1 MTDAI
6 ETNPF
11 DNLSALR
18 LDQSYADTVGVKK
31 LLTTVPVRKPN
42 RQDFVRVHPD
52 SGYRLTPAAIIEVKE
67 DREAYLVTP
76 HMAQALA
83 GEFAT
88 VTLFT
93 TINRQGTL
101 HLWPVKLPTPEGR
114 HNEWHR
120 SAAEGAERAM
130 KKWVRVTASMSL
142 GRRVGSFLTRCGRT
156 FRSRKFSRSPSA
168 TALWTVLII
177 PWCSGFGESCSR
189 GGASS
194 LCTIDPADGDTASLK
209 QGNTTG
215 PMLKAAA
222 TLAAADGGTATD
234 GGRTLLDLL
243 PFAEIWAVDF
253 EFGSELGE
261 NPEPVCL
268 IAWELRSGRK
278 VRLWRDEF
286 GRAPPYPI
294 GPTAL
299 FIAYYA
305 SAEIGCHLALGWPV
319 PERVLDLFTEFRNR
333 TNGVPTENGSSLLGT
348 LAYHGLDGMGAVEK
362 EEMRALI
369 LRGGPWSDAERAA
382 ILDYCE
388 SDVAALARL
397 LPVMLPHIDLP
408 RALLRGRYMVAA
420 ARMERNGA
428 PIDTETLRRLRD
440 HWSGIQD
447 QLIADIDANYGV
459 FDGRAFKTD
468 RFTDWLVRNNIPWPR
483 LESGRLDLSD
493 DTFREMAR
501 AYPPVAPLRELRA
514 TLCEMRL
521 SDLAVGRDGR
531 NRTMLSAFRA
541 RTSRNQPSNTKF
553 IFGPSVWLRGLIKP
567 PPGYGI
573 AYIDWQQQE
582 FGIAAA
588 LSRDPLMMDAYRSG
602 DPYLAFAKQAGA
614 APADATKSTHKAVRD
629 QFKSTVLAVQYGMG
643 ADALAQRIGQP
654 PFTPVSSC
662 ACTTKPTEC
671 SGAGPM
677 LPWTTPC

>member
-1 MTDAI
+1 VT
-6 ETNPF
+6 E
-11 DNLSALR
+11 
-18 LDQSYADTVGVKK
+18 
-31 LLTTVPVRKPN
+31 
-42 RQDFVRVHPD
+42 
-52 SGYRLTPAAIIEVKE
+52 
-67 DREAYLVTP
+67 LV
-76 HMAQALA
+76 AC
-83 GEFAT
+83 
-88 VTLFT
+88 
-93 TINRQGTL
+93 
-101 HLWPVKLPTPEGR
+101 
-114 HNEWHR
+114 
-120 SAAEGAERAM
+120 
-130 KKWVRVTASMSL
+130 
-142 GRRVGSFLTRCGRT
+142 RR
-156 FRSRKFSRSPSA
+156 
-168 TALWTVLII
+168 
-177 PWCSGFGESCSR
+177 
-189 GGASS
+189 
-194 LCTIDPADGDTASLK
+194 TIDPGDGDTAHLK

-215 PMLKAAA
+215 PLLKAAA
-222 TLAAADGGTATD
+222 TLAAADGGTATH

-253 EFGSELGE
+253 EFGSEPGE

-268 IAWELRSGRK
+268 VARELRSGRE

-286 GRAPPYPI
+286 GTAPPYPT

-299 FIAYYA
+299 FVAYYA

-333 TNGVPTENGSSLLGT
+333 TNGVPTENGSGLLGA
-348 LAYHGLDGMGAVEK
+348 LAYHGLDGIGAIEK
-362 EEMRALI
+362 DEMRALI
-369 LRGGPWSDAERAA
+369 LRGGPWSHAERTA

-397 LPVMLPHIDLP
+397 LPVILPHIDLP

-420 ARMERNGA
+420 ARMERNGV
-428 PIDTETLRRLRD
+428 PIDTETLSRLRD
-440 HWSGIQD
+440 HWSAIQD
-447 QLIADIDANYGV
+447 QLITDIDANYGV
-459 FDGRAFKTD
+459 FDGRTFKTD
-468 RFTDWLVRNNIPWPR
+468 RFAAWLVRNNIPWPR

-501 AYPPVAPLRELRA
+501 AYPAVASLRELRVA
-514 TLCEMRL
+514 LSEMRL

-541 RTSRNQPSNTKF
+541 RTGRNQPSNAKF

-567 PPGYGI
+567 SAGYGI

-588 LSRDPLMMDAYRSG
+588 LSGDPLMMEAYRSG

-614 APADATKSTHKAVRD
+614 APADATKATHKAIRD

-654 PFTPVSSC
+654 PIRARELLRLHRETYRVFWRWCDAAVDHAMLTGSLHTAFGWRVRVPAVSNERSLRNFPMQANGAEMLRLACCLGTERGIEVCAPVHDAVLIC
-662 ACTTKPTEC
+662 APLESLDADVVRMRQAMAEASRIVLGGFELGTDAQIVRYPDRYMDER
-671 SGAGPM
+671 GAAM
-677 LPWTTPC
+677 WTRVMNLIDGQPLKAA